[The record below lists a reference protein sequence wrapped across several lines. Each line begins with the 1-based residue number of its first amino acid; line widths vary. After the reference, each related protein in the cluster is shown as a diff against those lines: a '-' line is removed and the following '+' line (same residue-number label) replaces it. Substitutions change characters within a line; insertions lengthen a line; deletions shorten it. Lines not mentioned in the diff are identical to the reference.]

1 MNRTVV
7 TFVLLAATLPA
18 GAAAP
23 ADSVDRLV
31 DCADLSDGQQRL
43 ACFDREVAPLRSART
58 AGQPRPPVPAP
69 ARAAAP
75 APSPTPAP
83 AAAVQPVPAAPSA
96 PPVAT
101 ATPAHAALPAPSVAS
116 ASPSAPALT
125 ITSDPTGFGAEDLP
139 MKSRPQAPQQA
150 VALRAT
156 IAQLRQS
163 APGEFMVTLD
173 NGQVWRTDDTIQ
185 GRQLAVADAVTISRA
200 SLGSYRMTRDAIDA
214 KSWLRVRRVR

>member
-1 MNRTVV
+1 MNRT
-7 TFVLLAATLPA
+7 AATLVFLAVALPV

-31 DCADLSDGQQRL
+31 GCADLADGQQRL

-58 AGQPRPPVPAP
+58 AGQPRP
-69 ARAAAP
+69 AAP
-75 APSPTPAP
+75 APAPGPPPAP
-83 AAAVQPVPAAPSA
+83 AAAVLPAPAAAPPPAPVVATGTPAPASVPA
-96 PPVAT
+96 PPVASIPA
-101 ATPAHAALPAPSVAS
+101 AT
-116 ASPSAPALT
+116 PALT

-139 MKSRPQAPQQA
+139 LKNRPQSPQQT

-156 IAQLRQS
+156 IAQLRES
-163 APGEFMVTLD
+163 APGEFLVTLD
-173 NGQVWRTDDTIQ
+173 NGQIWRTDDTIR
-185 GRQLAVADAVTISRA
+185 GRQLVIAEAVTISRA